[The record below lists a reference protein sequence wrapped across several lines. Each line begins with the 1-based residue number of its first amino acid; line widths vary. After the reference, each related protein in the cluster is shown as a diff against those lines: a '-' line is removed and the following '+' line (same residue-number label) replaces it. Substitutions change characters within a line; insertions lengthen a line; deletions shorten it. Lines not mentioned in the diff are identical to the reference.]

1 MALAFSNGTLLDRY
15 KITITTLIAKEKG
28 RPRIHRLRPIHI
40 IEAELQALSKS
51 QWAKSMVAQAEK
63 NNDITPSQYG
73 GRHGKQAQS
82 AVLNKVLIFDI
93 TRHLSK
99 PLISV
104 DEDLK
109 ANYDRE
115 LAHLGAMEDRYVG
128 LTHEH
133 GEYLIRT
140 TREQQFFVKTGFGV
154 SKEHYTYSDDAKIW
168 GLGQGIGWAGAHWL
182 VTSSLI
188 DKVMAENCNGILFES
203 PDRET
208 VVEKITDMFVD
219 DLNQY
224 CNNPSPQ
231 YTLLSQTQHN
241 VQLHSEL
248 AYCTG
253 GCIALDKCKFFH
265 VDFHFDEF
273 GESHMFTK
281 DELPTTLVINSAI
294 DGVPVQIDQ
303 LDVNDPWRSLGYFI
317 NPTGTQDELFKCVQA
332 YVTEWCSRIRTSKLF
347 PNEIILSYFTVLVP
361 QVTYRLAASSFTYE
375 QCDSLMRRIYPIL
388 LNAYGFHRHF
398 SRVMA
403 SAPFRYGG
411 LNITHFYD
419 IQGQQ
424 KVNFFAMHLKRGDDT
439 GNLISIALQH
449 MQLSVGTEKHFFH
462 QPFATYQHLLPHSW
476 IKQLL
481 EYLDSRQITIDLTQI
496 QTLRPQRKYDK
507 SIMDVIKPYFTTAEQ
522 ILINRMRIH
531 LKLYYIS
538 DMVDMDGRRVLQN
551 IKQHVSYR
559 DSIWEW
565 PQQSLPT
572 KGHQIWLRACDK
584 ITNHL
589 HTHRLGYW
597 IRRNQIW
604 TWKTN
609 NDGSRLRSSKGDFYK
624 SIGGR
629 YGNTY
634 VPTTDDDTECSVDVD
649 VKQIRNTLAIDSN
662 IPDID
667 AAMTR
672 TN

>member
-1 MALAFSNGTLLDRY
+1 
-15 KITITTLIAKEKG
+15 
-28 RPRIHRLRPIHI
+28 
-40 IEAELQALSKS
+40 
-51 QWAKSMVAQAEK
+51 MVAQAEK
-63 NNDITPSQYG
+63 NNDITPSQCG

-93 TRHLSK
+93 TRHLFK

-133 GEYLIRT
+133 GEYLVRT
-140 TREQQFFVKTGFGV
+140 TREQQFFVKTGFG
-154 SKEHYTYSDDAKIW
+154 S
-168 GLGQGIGWAGAHWL
+168 
-182 VTSSLI
+182 
-188 DKVMAENCNGILFES
+188 
-203 PDRET
+203 
-208 VVEKITDMFVD
+208 
-219 DLNQY
+219 
-224 CNNPSPQ
+224 
-231 YTLLSQTQHN
+231 
-241 VQLHSEL
+241 
-248 AYCTG
+248 
-253 GCIALDKCKFFH
+253 
-265 VDFHFDEF
+265 
-273 GESHMFTK
+273 
-281 DELPTTLVINSAI
+281 
-294 DGVPVQIDQ
+294 
-303 LDVNDPWRSLGYFI
+303 DPWRSLGYFI
-317 NPTGTQDELFKCVQA
+317 NPTGTQDELFKCAQA

-424 KVNFFAMHLKRGDDT
+424 KVKFFAMHLKRGDDT

-476 IKQLL
+476 LKQLL
-481 EYLDSRQITIDLTQI
+481 EYLDSRQIAIDLTQI

-538 DMVDMDGRRVLQN
+538 DMVGMDGRRVLQN
-551 IKQHVSYR
+551 IKQHVSY
-559 DSIWEW
+559 
-565 PQQSLPT
+565 
-572 KGHQIWLRACDK
+572 
-584 ITNHL
+584 
-589 HTHRLGYW
+589 
-597 IRRNQIW
+597 
-604 TWKTN
+604 
-609 NDGSRLRSSKGDFYK
+609 
-624 SIGGR
+624 
-629 YGNTY
+629 
-634 VPTTDDDTECSVDVD
+634 
-649 VKQIRNTLAIDSN
+649 
-662 IPDID
+662 
-667 AAMTR
+667 
-672 TN
+672 